1 MGHMKKSWGKTIKTI
16 LGVLVGNL
24 VLSFAVAAFT
34 VPNGI
39 IMGGATGIGLTISHY
54 FPVNLSLII
63 LAINAVLFVLGAV
76 FLGKKFALTTIISS
90 FIYPI
95 FLSMAQ
101 SIPGI
106 GLVVRVGASTGGT
119 DILALV
125 LHKWF
130 HVPVAVFL
138 YIVDFSVLGLQMLFS
153 DSEQIL
159 YGILNLFLSTVVLN
173 RVMLLGKSQIQLF
186 IISDKYREI
195 RQKVLTDIDAGV
207 TMVDIETGYGEQKQQ
222 GVLCVIHS
230 RKLYSVKEAI
240 QEIDPKAF
248 ITITQINEVRGR
260 GFTMEKRISGHTG
273 LLALIGS
280 PVGHSGSPAMYNY
293 SFEKLGLDY
302 AYVAFDI
309 KEDKVKDAIAAM
321 KTFNMRGCNV
331 TMPDKVEAA

>member
-1 MGHMKKSWGKTIKTI
+1 MKKSWGKTIKTI

-54 FPVNLSLII
+54 FPVNLSL
-63 LAINAVLFVLGAV
+63 
-76 FLGKKFALTTIISS
+76 
-90 FIYPI
+90 
-95 FLSMAQ
+95 
-101 SIPGI
+101 I

-260 GFTMEKRISGHTG
+260 GFTMEKLRYDELNQNKNG
-273 LLALIGS
+273 
-280 PVGHSGSPAMYNY
+280 
-293 SFEKLGLDY
+293 
-302 AYVAFDI
+302 
-309 KEDKVKDAIAAM
+309 
-321 KTFNMRGCNV
+321 NMG
-331 TMPDKVEAA
+331 